1 METTSAF
8 TTLSLLQKN
17 PHFVALLSVDVAQ
30 FCTRFGMTRILPLQ
44 LHTRS
49 EPYQLVTR
57 HGTCSPGGAAVHRRF
72 CARCRRSAGRRQT
85 KSAPEERFALSS
97 NAAYLFGCGV
107 MRRYGRGDL

>member
-1 METTSAF
+1 MRLTLEREFHDADLRFPLHLMETTSAF

-57 HGTCSPGGAAVHRRF
+57 HGTMLSPV
-72 CARCRRSAGRRQT
+72 ARLFIDDFART
-85 KSAPEERFALSS
+85 VAPQE
-97 NAAYLFGCGV
+97 
-107 MRRYGRGDL
+107 

>member
-57 HGTCSPGGAAVHRRF
+57 HGTSSPRWRGCSSTTLRTVAPQRQRRRTDKQK
-72 CARCRRSAGRRQT
+72 ALPQ
-85 KSAPEERFALSS
+85 ERFALSS
-97 NAAYLFGCGV
+97 RRRRITCSAAA
-107 MRRYGRGDL
+107 